1 MSTQVFVL
9 ELPIKDSDDVVRF
22 LNRKFDF
29 ALSLYNATLHTAL
42 GRLERMRNSREW
54 REAILLPKGK
64 ERSRKLAEIRFS
76 FGLTEFSL
84 GKVTNDHR
92 NGAKRF
98 VRKTDPGAKRLK
110 NECILGVEVAEAI
123 GSRVWRSVERYLFGK
138 GGRPRFKSRR
148 RGLHSLENKSNHA
161 NIIWHPKEKAFAWNR
176 RRIPVEISSS
186 DYIREALS
194 DPLDPSKPRK
204 FKYCRVCRRRIR
216 GRRRY
221 FLQLILEGHPPVR
234 YIPGPKEK
242 WVGIDPGP
250 AKIACVAEDG
260 VFLIPSSPASLN
272 DHSNEKRRL
281 AQLMHR
287 SLKATNPDSFDASGA
302 IKKGATWNCSNRF
315 KKLVNQRNE
324 TFRIETAARKT
335 DHRRIANIII
345 QMGGT
350 IKCEKNS
357 YQSFQENFGK
367 SVRKHGTGD
376 LIQCLRRKA
385 ESADNADFIELNA
398 YRCRL
403 SQFNHVDG
411 SYIKKSL
418 KQRWTRIGNTVVQRD
433 AYSAFLAMCV
443 IENRHDPRLLREK
456 WPSVETLLRRA
467 GLARDYNPAKDF
479 DLSRSAIEPV
489 FAAAFRQS
497 GMHARIICAF
507 GDSRSESVLGH
518 PRRTNRKQIK

>member
-1 MSTQVFVL
+1 M
-9 ELPIKDSDDVVRF
+9 
-22 LNRKFDF
+22 
-29 ALSLYNATLHTAL
+29 
-42 GRLERMRNSREW
+42 
-54 REAILLPKGK
+54 
-64 ERSRKLAEIRFS
+64 
-76 FGLTEFSL
+76 
-84 GKVTNDHR
+84 
-92 NGAKRF
+92 
-98 VRKTDPGAKRLK
+98 
-110 NECILGVEVAEAI
+110 
-123 GSRVWRSVERYLFGK
+123 
-138 GGRPRFKSRR
+138 
-148 RGLHSLENKSNHA
+148 
-161 NIIWHPKEKAFAWNR
+161 
-176 RRIPVEISSS
+176 
-186 DYIREALS
+186 
-194 DPLDPSKPRK
+194 
-204 FKYCRVCRRRIR
+204 
-216 GRRRY
+216 
-221 FLQLILEGHPPVR
+221 R

-260 VFLIPSSPASLN
+260 VFLIPSSPASLSE
-272 DHSNEKRRL
+272 HSYEKRRL

-287 SLKATNPDSFDASGA
+287 SLKATNPDNFEASGA
-302 IKKGATWNCSNRF
+302 IKKGAVWNCSNRF

-324 TFRIETAARKT
+324 IFRVETAARKT

-367 SVRKHGTGD
+367 SVKKHGTGD